1 MENSRIKR
9 DKLFF
14 TKGLVYL
21 VILLTLGGCMKDI
34 KGETERNRRLQPEEY
49 FEEARMEMARAIHQ
63 NDKRKVELLLKQGI
77 NVNELSR
84 NSDGTTYL
92 LYSVILDNRIEIAQ
106 LLLEYG
112 ADPNQVSK
120 RLSRNKYVY
129 YLPLTFVADDQP
141 IEYMKLLLKYGAK
154 ANYGYRDEKGKMPL
168 YAMYPLNAAV
178 RSSYILNKWNRED
191 FMNDIKARIELLLEY
206 GADINSIGA
215 MNESVVLSADNNP
228 EIVLY
233 LMDKGTDHSLY
244 GKKLLNN
251 MKNTLRA
258 NPNDEEAKEI
268 IRRLEALGY
277 K

>member
-1 MENSRIKR
+1 MENSKIKK

-14 TKGLVYL
+14 IKGLVYL
-21 VILLTLGGCMKDI
+21 VILLTLGGCMKYI

-49 FEEARMEMARAIHQ
+49 FEGARMEMARAIHQ
-63 NDKRKVELLLKQGI
+63 NDKRKVESLLKQGI
-77 NVNELSR
+77 NVNELSK
-84 NSDGTTYL
+84 NNDGTTYL

-106 LLLEYG
+106 LLLDYG

-120 RLSRNKYVY
+120 RLSRNKYIY

-215 MNESVVLSADNNP
+215 MGNTVVEWADSNP

-233 LMDKGTDHSLY
+233 LMDKGADHRLY
-244 GKKLLNN
+244 GKELLRTSKRLLQASPNN
-251 MKNTLRA
+251 IDRQ
-258 NPNDEEAKEI
+258 EI
-268 IRRLEALGY
+268 IHRLEALGY